1 MTFSELGLPEAL
13 VTRLASVG
21 YEAPS
26 PIQAATIPAL
36 MQGRDVLGTAQTGT
50 GKTAAFALPAIA
62 RLRPN
67 DNRVQVLVL
76 TPTRELA
83 IQVAE
88 AFQTYATEV
97 PGFRVLP
104 IYGGQPYG
112 PQLQGLRRGVQVVV
126 GTPGRVKDHLERG
139 TLSLDAVQ
147 AVVLDEADEMLRMG
161 FVEEVDIILSRAPAT
176 RQVALFSATMPS
188 SVRRIAQTHLKDPVE
203 VNIAA
208 KTRTA
213 ADVNQRYWYVA
224 GTHKM
229 EALTRILEAET
240 FDAMIIFARTKAM
253 TTELAEKLQARGF
266 AAAALNGDMPQSE
279 RERTVERLKN
289 RQLDIA
295 VATDVAARGLD
306 VERISH
312 VLNYDIP
319 TDTESYIHR
328 IGRTGR
334 AGRSGEAIL
343 FVAPREKHLLRLIEK
358 ATRQPITEM
367 RLPTVAAV
375 NAKRMDKFKQ
385 SIADTLASG
394 GSDAFRPILE
404 DMVRE
409 QGVSLLDIAC
419 ALAAK
424 AQGKTPL
431 LMSPDAEIAPR
442 PPQRDDAPAR
452 PAHARPAGS
461 MLATSVPISR
471 APVRAVRRTRLKK
484 AWHAIASRWAVS
496 TAYSPGRLS
505 APLPMRPTSTVST
518 SVASKSPRTTAWS
531 TCQKACP
538 SRYRRCLPR
547 PGFAGSACRFARL
560 KPVMWPLRPTSRSST
575 ASPSRS
581 TSQAANLTSSRARK
595 SSPSRVRRVRERD
608 AVGGPSCRFQPAGR
622 VLLLLLRDGRGLY
635 SLLGTLP

>member
-1 MTFSELGLPEAL
+1 MTFSDLGLPAAL
-13 VTRLASVG
+13 VSRLAAVG

-36 MQGRDVLGTAQTGT
+36 MEGRDVLGTAQTGT

-62 RLRPN
+62 RLRP
-67 DNRVQVLVL
+67 DDTRVQVLVL

-88 AFQTYATEV
+88 AFQSYASDL

-188 SVRRIAQTHLKDPVE
+188 AVRRIAQNHLKDPVE

-213 ADVNQRYWYVA
+213 ADVTQRYWYVA

-229 EALTRILEAET
+229 EALTRILEAES

-253 TTELAEKLQARGF
+253 TAELAEKLQARGF
-266 AAAALNGDMPQSE
+266 AAAALNGDMPQAE

-306 VERISH
+306 VDRISH

-404 DMVRE
+404 DIVRE
-409 QGVSLLDIAC
+409 QGVSLLDVAC
-419 ALAAK
+419 ALASR

-431 LMSPDAEIAPR
+431 LMSPDAEIPAR
-442 PPQRDDAPAR
+442 PPQRDNDAPR
-452 PAHARPAGS
+452 PAHATKRSGDAPKRGEKPRSAGRPMQAPEEGMARYRIEVGRQHGVQPGQIVGAIANEADIDS
-461 MLATSVPISR
+461 QHIGRIEIAEDHSLVDLPEGMPKVVQKVLAKAWVCGQRLQIRPVESADA
-471 APVRAVRRTRLKK
+471 APVTP
-484 AWHAIASRWAVS
+484 
-496 TAYSPGRLS
+496 Y
-505 APLPMRPTSTVST
+505 
-518 SVASKSPRTTAWS
+518 
-531 TCQKACP
+531 
-538 SRYRRCLPR
+538 
-547 PGFAGSACRFARL
+547 
-560 KPVMWPLRPTSRSST
+560 KPKFDGTSRPQHKAAGKPDLT
-575 ASPSRS
+575 PGAKKFVKKPGPPRS
-581 TSQAANLTSSRARK
+581 
-595 SSPSRVRRVRERD
+595 
-608 AVGGPSCRFQPAGR
+608 
-622 VLLLLLRDGRGLY
+622 
-635 SLLGTLP
+635 

>member
-1 MTFSELGLPEAL
+1 MTFSDLGLPAAL
-13 VTRLASVG
+13 VSRLAAVG

-36 MQGRDVLGTAQTGT
+36 MEGRDVLGTAQTGT

-62 RLRPN
+62 RLRP
-67 DNRVQVLVL
+67 DDTRVQVLVL

-88 AFQTYATEV
+88 AFQSYASDL

-188 SVRRIAQTHLKDPVE
+188 AVRRIAQTHLKDPVE

-213 ADVNQRYWYVA
+213 ADVTQRYWYVA

-229 EALTRILEAET
+229 EALTRILEAES

-253 TTELAEKLQARGF
+253 TAELAEKLQARGF
-266 AAAALNGDMPQSE
+266 AAAVLNGDMPQAE

-306 VERISH
+306 VDRISH

-404 DMVRE
+404 DIVRE
-409 QGVSLLDIAC
+409 QGVSLLDVAC
-419 ALAAK
+419 ALASR

-431 LMSPDAEIAPR
+431 LMSPDAEIPAR
-442 PPQRDDAPAR
+442 PPQRDNDAPR
-452 PAHARPAGS
+452 PAHATKRPGDAPRRGERPRSAGRPMQAPEEGMARYRIEVGRQHGVQPGQIVGAIANEADIDS
-461 MLATSVPISR
+461 QHIGRIEIAEDHSLVDLPEGMPKVVQKVLAKAWVCGQRLQIRPVESADA
-471 APVRAVRRTRLKK
+471 APVTP
-484 AWHAIASRWAVS
+484 
-496 TAYSPGRLS
+496 Y
-505 APLPMRPTSTVST
+505 
-518 SVASKSPRTTAWS
+518 
-531 TCQKACP
+531 
-538 SRYRRCLPR
+538 
-547 PGFAGSACRFARL
+547 
-560 KPVMWPLRPTSRSST
+560 KPKFDGTSRSQHKAAGKPDFT
-575 ASPSRS
+575 PVAKKFVKKPGPPRS
-581 TSQAANLTSSRARK
+581 
-595 SSPSRVRRVRERD
+595 
-608 AVGGPSCRFQPAGR
+608 
-622 VLLLLLRDGRGLY
+622 
-635 SLLGTLP
+635 

>member
-1 MTFSELGLPEAL
+1 MTFSDLGLPAAL
-13 VTRLASVG
+13 VSRLAAVG

-36 MQGRDVLGTAQTGT
+36 MEGRDVLGTAQTGT

-62 RLRPN
+62 RLRP
-67 DNRVQVLVL
+67 DDTRVQVLVL

-88 AFQTYATEV
+88 AFQSYASDL

-188 SVRRIAQTHLKDPVE
+188 AVRRIAQNHLKDPVE

-213 ADVNQRYWYVA
+213 ADVTQRYWYVA

-229 EALTRILEAET
+229 EALTRILEAES

-253 TTELAEKLQARGF
+253 TAELAEKLQARGF
-266 AAAALNGDMPQSE
+266 AAAALNGDMPQAE

-306 VERISH
+306 VDRISH

-404 DMVRE
+404 DIVRE
-409 QGVSLLDIAC
+409 QGVSLLDVAC
-419 ALAAK
+419 ALASR

-431 LMSPDAEIAPR
+431 LMSPDAEIPAR
-442 PPQRDDAPAR
+442 PPQRDNDAPR
-452 PAHARPAGS
+452 PAHVTKRPGDAPKRGEKPRSAGRPMQAPEEGMARYRIEVGRQHGVQPGQIVGAIANEADIDSQHIGRIEIAEDHS
-461 MLATSVPISR
+461 LVDLPEGMPKVVQKVLAKAWVCGQRLQIRPVESADA
-471 APVRAVRRTRLKK
+471 APVTP
-484 AWHAIASRWAVS
+484 
-496 TAYSPGRLS
+496 Y
-505 APLPMRPTSTVST
+505 
-518 SVASKSPRTTAWS
+518 
-531 TCQKACP
+531 
-538 SRYRRCLPR
+538 
-547 PGFAGSACRFARL
+547 
-560 KPVMWPLRPTSRSST
+560 KPKFDGTSRPQHKAAGKPDFT
-575 ASPSRS
+575 PGAKKFVKKPGPPRS
-581 TSQAANLTSSRARK
+581 
-595 SSPSRVRRVRERD
+595 
-608 AVGGPSCRFQPAGR
+608 
-622 VLLLLLRDGRGLY
+622 
-635 SLLGTLP
+635 

>member
-442 PPQRDDAPAR
+442 PPQPRDDTSGR
-452 PAHARPAGS
+452 PVHARPAD
-461 MLATSVPISR
+461 A
-471 APVRAVRRTRLKK
+471 
-484 AWHAIASRWAVS
+484 HA
-496 TAYSPGRLS
+496 GNK
-505 APLPMRPTSTVST
+505 RPD
-518 SVASKSPRTTAWS
+518 K
-531 TCQKACP
+531 
-538 SRYRRCLPR
+538 PR
-547 PGFAGSACRFARL
+547 PGQSRPAHTPEEGMARYRIEVGRQHGVQPGQIVGAIANEADIDSQHIGRIEIAEDHSL
-560 KPVMWPLRPTSRSST
+560 VDLPEGMPKPVQKVLAKAWVCGQRLQIRPVE
-575 ASPSRS
+575 AGDV
-581 TSQAANLTSSRARK
+581 AATPYKPKFDGK
-595 SSPSRVRRVRERD
+595 SKPQHKP
-608 AVGGPSCRFQPAGR
+608 GGKPDFKPGAKKFTKKPGPPRP
-622 VLLLLLRDGRGLY
+622 
-635 SLLGTLP
+635 